1 METPMSAITK
11 VRCLAEWIN
20 NFHDDACSQDDLST
34 PDDRAA
40 GFYNEMRNKGHDC
53 PIGSGNGPEDNRL
66 WGDDNAWE
74 RDFRHP
80 DYGGDSLNW
89 LDNVHFAYYA
99 DHGGNWLD
107 TVHIGFSK
115 AMTNCI
121 GASSDWK
128 LGVKMLKWFVLDCCQ
143 GVLNTSETHVAAV
156 WFPPAYGV
164 HMIFTFVGNESSGPT
179 GIGRD
184 FGKNAA
190 KGEKLGNAWLDAAS
204 VAGTPIAMAYGATE
218 EEAINR
224 RENETINWRD
234 YAVASANWLAWKWRD

>member
-1 METPMSAITK
+1 
-11 VRCLAEWIN
+11 
-20 NFHDDACSQDDLST
+20 
-34 PDDRAA
+34 
-40 GFYNEMRNKGHDC
+40 
-53 PIGSGNGPEDNRL
+53 
-66 WGDDNAWE
+66 
-74 RDFRHP
+74 
-80 DYGGDSLNW
+80 
-89 LDNVHFAYYA
+89 
-99 DHGGNWLD
+99 
-107 TVHIGFSK
+107 
-115 AMTNCI
+115 MTNCI

-128 LGVKMLKWFVLDCCQ
+128 LGVKMLKWFVLDYCQ